1 MFLRFR
7 RSNETMNKPIIFI
20 NCTAHSLSSEQTE
33 EIIERSNPKIILELK
48 EIQPEIYSKLINCPS
63 YETDVI
69 ALYNQFSKYLL
80 SYLKANKKTKFYIH
94 LPIGSPYFMALFF
107 SRFPVKKRIEF
118 LFSHT
123 DRESIEEIQEDGRV
137 IKKSVFRFQKFLTL
151 KRNSLR

>member
-1 MFLRFR
+1 MNRKSYTFL
-7 RSNETMNKPIIFI
+7 
-20 NCTAHSLSSEQTE
+20 NCTAHSLTE
-33 EIIERSNPKIILELK
+33 DQIKMIFEIQNNCNTVELK
-48 EIQPEIYSKLINCPS
+48 SENPNLHNELINCPPD
-63 YETDVI
+63 EEKMLI
-69 ALYNQFSKYLL
+69 LYNQFSKYLL